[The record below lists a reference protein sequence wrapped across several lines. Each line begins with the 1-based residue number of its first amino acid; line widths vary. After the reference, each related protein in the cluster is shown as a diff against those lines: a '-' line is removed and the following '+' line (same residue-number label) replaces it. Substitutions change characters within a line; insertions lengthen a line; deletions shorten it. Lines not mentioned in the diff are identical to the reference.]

1 MKQEGRKGQQSSER
15 KTLHSLCSVSGLL
28 LSIVCCA
35 ALIHLELRIQKYDR
49 LISHSATFCEQMEK
63 EILRKVQQ
71 YHGRWEAVT
80 RSQWKETRGNSKARS
95 SFSTQSPVN
104 AYWF

>member
-1 MKQEGRKGQQSSER
+1 MKQEGSKGQKTSER

-35 ALIHLELRIQKYDR
+35 ALIHLELRIQQHDR
-49 LISHSATFCEQMEK
+49 LIFLSATFCEQMEK

-71 YHGRWEAVT
+71 YHGRWEAMA
-80 RSQWKETRGNSKARS
+80 RSQWKETRGNLKKTFNSLYDRVK
-95 SFSTQSPVN
+95 VLKDK
-104 AYWF
+104 